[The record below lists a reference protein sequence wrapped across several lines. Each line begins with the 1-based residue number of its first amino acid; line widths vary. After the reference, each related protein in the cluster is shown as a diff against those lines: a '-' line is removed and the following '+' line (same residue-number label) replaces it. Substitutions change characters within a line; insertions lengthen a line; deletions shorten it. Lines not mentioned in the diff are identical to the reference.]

1 MAWGKGRKARS
12 LLYLAVAGVALGGTV
27 RPVAAAR
34 PLGDTRVFTRV
45 PAPGQ
50 PEGLAVRGNVV
61 YVGTHT
67 SAVGNAGGEPS
78 RLFRYNQAT
87 GRLIDAVTVQG
98 QNVEAVHGLVGMS
111 FGPDGRLYVL
121 DRDPPRLLA
130 FDVAVSPPAQS
141 TFATFPALPRCS
153 AAPSPC
159 APTSNPGGAFPDALV
174 FDAAGGAYVTDVQQ
188 ATIFYVPP
196 GGGAASVWFQDRRL
210 DGPFGANGIDLDPTG
225 TRVVFAVT
233 ISNQPDTPNQGSVY
247 SLPVGGPPAPADLT
261 LIHRYPEPFA
271 APDGI
276 IYGRTGRLYVAL
288 AGANQISVLD
298 GSREVARFPT
308 AAANARQEVPYDS
321 PASPVFDGAGGL
333 LVTNQSYVNGNPRSW
348 AVLDAWV
355 DDTAR

>member
-1 MAWGKGRKARS
+1 MAWGNGRTARS
-12 LLYLAVAGVALGGTV
+12 LLCLAVAGVAFSGTV

-34 PLGDTRVFTRV
+34 PFGETRVFTRV

-50 PEGLAVRGNVV
+50 PEGLAVRDGVV

-78 RLFRYNQAT
+78 RLFRYEQRS
-87 GRLIDAVTVQG
+87 GRLIDQVTVQG
-98 QNVEAVHGLVGMS
+98 QNVEAVHGVVGMS

-130 FDVAVSPPAQS
+130 FDFAVSPPTQT
-141 TFATFPALPRCS
+141 TFATFPALARCS
-153 AAPSPC
+153 AAPAPC

-196 GGGAASVWFQDRRL
+196 GGGAASIWFQDRRL
-210 DGPFGANGIDLDPTG
+210 DGPFGANGIVLDPTG

-233 ISNQPDTPNQGSVY
+233 ISNQPETPNQGSVY
-247 SLPVGGPPAPADLT
+247 SLPVGHRPGPGDLV
-261 LIHRYPEPFA
+261 LVHRYAEPFA

-298 GSREVARFPT
+298 GGTEVARFPT
-308 AAANARQEVPYDS
+308 ASDNARQEIPYDA
-321 PASPVFDGAGGL
+321 PASPVFDGAGGMF
-333 LVTNQSYVNGNPRSW
+333 VTNQSYVNGNPRSW

-355 DDTAR
+355 DDTGR

>member
-1 MAWGKGRKARS
+1 MKTRS
-12 LLYLAVAGVALGGTV
+12 LLCLVVAGVLLAGTA
-27 RPVAAAR
+27 RPVGAAR
-34 PLGDTRVFTRV
+34 PLGDTRVFTRI

-50 PEGLAVRGNVV
+50 PEGLALRDGVV

-78 RLFRYNQAT
+78 RLFRYDQAT
-87 GRLIDAVTVQG
+87 GRLIDQVTVQG
-98 QNVEAVHGLVGMS
+98 QNVDAVHGLVGMS

-121 DRDPPRLLA
+121 DRDPARLLA
-130 FDVAVSPPAQS
+130 FDFAVSPPSQ
-141 TFATFPALPRCS
+141 TTVATFPALPRCS
-153 AAPSPC
+153 GAPAPC
-159 APTSNPGGAFPDALV
+159 APTTNSGGAFPDALV

-196 GGGAASVWFQDRRL
+196 GGGDGAIWFQDRRL
-210 DGPFGANGIDLDPTG
+210 DGPFGANGIVIDPTG

-233 ISNQPDTPNQGSVY
+233 ISNQPDTPNQGSIY
-247 SLPVGGPPAPADLT
+247 SLPMGATPGPADLT

-288 AGANQISVLD
+288 AGTNQISILD
-298 GSREVARFPT
+298 GRTEVARFPT
-308 AAANARQEVPYDS
+308 AADNTRQEIPYDT

-333 LVTNQSYVNGNPRSW
+333 LVTNQSYVNGNRRSW
-348 AVLDAWV
+348 AVLDSWV